1 MLNIQRKV
9 VTIDTHKIGAVFLKQ
24 VIRRNWRTVLI
35 VIAFTTDIVVV
46 MLSGILAY
54 IVRGFIPHLSPFPS
68 SIFLQFV
75 GTFGFALIIL
85 AMIIGVYRATS
96 HSNMVR
102 QYFLASRI
110 YLYAIL
116 CLFSFLYVFQ
126 NDAIPRRFIFLFIFI
141 LPFVF
146 VLGRKFLNA
155 FIHFMQKRGYGIHN
169 VLLAGYDNGGL
180 AIIHRF
186 KNFPELGYDIKGIIT
201 NQKNK
206 ILTPIEIHGTPVPRY
221 SMSKLKHVVSEYHI
235 DRVFV
240 PSQETITNGYSEIF
254 NLCREHR
261 IKLKVLSEDSDSLL
275 RLSRVYDIAGITIY
289 APQRKRIDR
298 VKRLLKRAFDI
309 VAAILALVAISP
321 VFVITSLAIYIESG
335 MPILFRQRRAAVR
348 GGRTFYFY
356 KYRSMVKNA
365 DAMKESLFEMNE
377 SEGALFKIKNDPRIT
392 KVGKIIRKFSIDE
405 LPQFI
410 NVLKGEM
417 SIVGPRPLPVEDLE
431 KVEETKEF
439 WKSIKDREKVKPG
452 ITGLWQISG
461 RSKVGFRDMIW
472 LDLYYVENQSLLFDL
487 EIIFATIPVVLFG
500 KGAY

>member
-1 MLNIQRKV
+1 
-9 VTIDTHKIGAVFLKQ
+9 
-24 VIRRNWRTVLI
+24 
-35 VIAFTTDIVVV
+35 
-46 MLSGILAY
+46 
-54 IVRGFIPHLSPFPS
+54 
-68 SIFLQFV
+68 
-75 GTFGFALIIL
+75 
-85 AMIIGVYRATS
+85 
-96 HSNMVR
+96 
-102 QYFLASRI
+102 
-110 YLYAIL
+110 
-116 CLFSFLYVFQ
+116 
-126 NDAIPRRFIFLFIFI
+126 
-141 LPFVF
+141 
-146 VLGRKFLNA
+146 
-155 FIHFMQKRGYGIHN
+155 MQKRGYGIHN

-186 KNFPELGYDIKGIIT
+186 KNFPELGYNIKGIIT

-221 SMSKLKHVVSEYHI
+221 SISKLKHVVSEYHI

>member
-1 MLNIQRKV
+1 MYTKHR
-9 VTIDTHKIGAVFLKQ
+9 AVFLKQ
-24 VIRRNWRTVLI
+24 LIRRNWRTLLI
-35 VIAFTTDIVVV
+35 VIALSTDSAAI
-46 MLSGILAY
+46 MLSGVFAY
-54 IVRGFIPHLSPFPS
+54 IVRGFIPHLAPFPS
-68 SIFLQFV
+68 YIFVQFV
-75 GTFGFALIIL
+75 GVFGFTLIIL

-116 CLFSFLYVFQ
+116 CLFSFLYIFQ
-126 NDAIPRRFIFLFIFI
+126 SNAIPRRFIFLFIFI
-141 LPFVF
+141 LPFIF
-146 VLGRKFLNA
+146 VLGRMLLHG
-155 FIHFMQKRGYGIHN
+155 FIHFMQKRGYGIHH

-180 AIIHRF
+180 AVIHRF
-186 KNFPELGYDIKGIIT
+186 KNFPELGYDIKGIVT
-201 NQKNK
+201 NQKINVF
-206 ILTPIEIHGTPVPRY
+206 TPIEIHGVPVPRY
-221 SMSKLKHVVSEYHI
+221 SMSKLKDIVSENHI

-240 PSQETITNGYSEIF
+240 PSQETITNGYSDILK
-254 NLCREHR
+254 LCREYR

-275 RLSRVYDIAGITIY
+275 RLSRVSDIAGITLY
-289 APQRKRIDR
+289 APQRRRIDR
-298 VKRLLKRAFDI
+298 VKRFLKRAFDI
-309 VAAILALVAISP
+309 AAAALALVVISP
-321 VFVITSLAIYIESG
+321 IFVITSLAIYIESG
-335 MPILFRQRRAAVR
+335 MPILFRQRRAAIK
-348 GGRTFYFY
+348 GGKTFYFY

-392 KVGKIIRKFSIDE
+392 KVGKVIRKFSIDE

-417 SIVGPRPLPVEDLE
+417 SIVGPRPLPAEDLE

-461 RSKVGFRDMIW
+461 RSKVGFREMIW
-472 LDLYYVENQSLLFDL
+472 LDLYYVENQSILFDL